1 MRNVFY
7 TKSNIATYIIDLM
20 KIYDTSNTL
29 WIDPCSGKG
38 AFLNLMPDDR
48 RIGIDIVKR
57 PNSIKMDFMNYECN
71 YDDVIIASNPP
82 FGKRGSIAKMF
93 IEKSMTMSKYIAF
106 IVPKGC
112 VTKSYLSYIKTKG
125 YNIYVE
131 SLPSDIFTTPTG
143 IDFDMPTYLLIL
155 TQTFSHRKSFLNN

>member
-7 TKSNIATYIIDLM
+7 TKSDIAEYIINLM
-20 KIYDTSNTL
+20 KVYDTGRTM

-48 RIGIDIVKR
+48 RVGIDIVKR
-57 PNSIKMDFMNYECN
+57 PNSIKMDFMNYECK

-112 VTKSYLSYIKTKG
+112 VTKSYLTYIKSRG
-125 YNIYVE
+125 FNAYVE
-131 SLPSDIFTTPTG
+131 SLPMDIFTTPTG
-143 IDFDMPTYLLIL
+143 IDFDMQTYLLIL
-155 TQTFSHRKSFLNN
+155 TPNYFSEKKSFE